1 MGRLWPLTAVALA
14 LALACAAPAS
24 AGSTDT
30 RLSSVRSWA
39 FAIGDRAL
47 SGDLAKRYAGY
58 GLVVVDGEEVSRRQV
73 RRLRATGAVVLA
85 YLSVG
90 TIEPGRSWYRKA
102 RRHRLDLW
110 GDWGEWY
117 ADTSSRRYRNLIA
130 RDVAPKIL
138 AKGVD
143 GLFLDNVDMIETHRR
158 QRRGMRAL
166 VARLSKGVRARGG
179 FLFTQNGAAVI
190 GPMVRYLDGWNRED
204 LVFGYD
210 FDRRR
215 YVRNGVRTTAAAQ
228 AELRAMGDRGLL
240 TLATSYTAGSPA
252 LRTEAMIAACAA
264 GALPF
269 VSNIG
274 LTRVGS
280 PLVCAFPPD

>member
-1 MGRLWPLTAVALA
+1 MLAFACAVPAVAE
-14 LALACAAPAS
+14 AS
-24 AGSTDT
+24 DT
-30 RLSSVRSWA
+30 RLSSVQSWA

-47 SGDLAKRYAGY
+47 SGDLARRYAGY
-58 GLVVVDGEEVSRRQV
+58 GLIVVDGEEVSRGQV

-117 ADTSSRRYRNLIA
+117 ADVSRRRYRNLIA

-158 QRRGMRAL
+158 QRRGMGVL
-166 VARLSKGVRARGG
+166 VARLARLVHARSG
-179 FLFTQNGAAVI
+179 FLFTQNGAAVLA
-190 GPMVRYLDGWNRED
+190 PMVRHLDGWNRED

-210 FDRRR
+210 FKRRR
-215 YVRNGVRTTAAAQ
+215 YVRNGARATSVAQ
-228 AELRAMGDRGLL
+228 AELRAMADRRLF

-274 LTRVGS
+274 LTRIGP
-280 PLVCAFPPD
+280 PLVCTLPPD